1 MGEKEGMYII
11 SVHCEKNGGGEI
23 QEAAHVLKI
32 ERKKER
38 KQKPSASSG
47 WRFDELRH

>member
-11 SVHCEKNGGGEI
+11 SAHCEKNGGGEI
-23 QEAAHVLKI
+23 QEAAHVL
-32 ERKKER
+32 KKER

>member
-11 SVHCEKNGGGEI
+11 SAHCEKNGGGEI
-23 QEAAHVLKI
+23 QEAAHVV
-32 ERKKER
+32 KKER
-38 KQKPSASSG
+38 KQRKQKPSTSSG